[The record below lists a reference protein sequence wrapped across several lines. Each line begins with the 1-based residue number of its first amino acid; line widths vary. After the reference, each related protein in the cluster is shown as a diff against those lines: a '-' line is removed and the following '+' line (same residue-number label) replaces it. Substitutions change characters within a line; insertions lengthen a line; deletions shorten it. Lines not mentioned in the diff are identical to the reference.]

1 MVPLDYT
8 NMCNRFGKKLEKEL
22 MQDFPGDAELL
33 GKVSDLMTLLHYTIL
48 GAYVRDFDGK
58 EKSDA

>member
-8 NMCNRFGKKLEKEL
+8 NLCNRFGKKLEKEL

-48 GAYVRDFDGK
+48 GAFVRDSVGK
-58 EKSDA
+58 ENK